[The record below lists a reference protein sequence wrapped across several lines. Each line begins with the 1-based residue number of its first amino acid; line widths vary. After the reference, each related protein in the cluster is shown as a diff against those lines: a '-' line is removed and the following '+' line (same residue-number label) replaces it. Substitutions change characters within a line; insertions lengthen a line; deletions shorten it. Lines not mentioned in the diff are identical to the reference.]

1 MRKTLVS
8 ELTEDQTVDS
18 PFAIAERRILQ
29 TREKKNYLCLEL
41 ADRSGTIPAR
51 MWDNLK
57 AVLPFAQVGTVVRV
71 IGLTQSYNGILQ
83 IKISDLQ
90 PLGSDEYCQ
99 DDFLP
104 PRRCSRDDQVQLLQ
118 RSISSVKDPWLLTLL
133 NSFFLDQ
140 EFLHRFADAPAAK
153 IYHHAYLGGLLD
165 HTLSVVAIL
174 ERVVETHPELD
185 RDLLIAAGLLH
196 DAGKVETYVQQGFV
210 FDFTDCGRLLDHVVL
225 LDRKVQEKIL
235 QISGFP
241 PDLAIRLSHALL
253 SHHGE
258 RENGSPVLP
267 MTAEAVALYHAD
279 SLDAQVQQCTE
290 LLEATPSGE
299 RWTKFRHNL
308 GKALFVG
315 ERAATDPEPLQSI
328 DSPNTLFGKK

>member
-1 MRKTLVS
+1 MPKTLVS
-8 ELTEDQTVDS
+8 ELTNDQTVDS
-18 PFAIAERRILQ
+18 PFVIWERKILQ
-29 TREKKNYLCLEL
+29 TREKKDYLCLEL
-41 ADRSGTIPAR
+41 ADRSGKIPAR
-51 MWDNLK
+51 MWDNLEI
-57 AVLPFAQVGTVVRV
+57 VLPFVQVGTVVRV

-83 IKISDLQ
+83 IKVSDLQ
-90 PLGSDEYCQ
+90 PLDSVEYCQ

-104 PRRCSRDDQVQLLQ
+104 PRRRSQEDQVQLLH
-118 RSISSVKDPWLLTLL
+118 RSISSVANPWLSTLL

-174 ERVVETHPELD
+174 ERVVETHPELE
-185 RDLLIAAGLLH
+185 RDLLITAGLLH

-225 LDRKVQEKIL
+225 LDRKVQAKIL

-279 SLDAQVQQCTE
+279 NLDAQVQQCTE
-290 LLEATPSGE
+290 LLEGTPSGE
-299 RWTKFRHNL
+299 RWTKFRHSL
-308 GKALFVG
+308 GRALFLG
-315 ERAATDPEPLQSI
+315 EQAATGLDPSSI
-328 DSPNTLFGKK
+328 D

>member
-1 MRKTLVS
+1 MRKTLVNG
-8 ELTEDQTVDS
+8 LADGQTVDS
-18 PFAIAERRILQ
+18 PFVICERRILQ
-29 TREKKNYLCLEL
+29 TKEKRDYLSLEL

-57 AVLPFAQVGTVVRV
+57 AVLPLVQVGTVVRV

-90 PLGSDEYCQ
+90 PLDSAEYCQ

-104 PRRCSRDDQVQLLQ
+104 PRRRARDSQVQSLRTSI
-118 RSISSVKDPWLLTLL
+118 RSVANPWLVILL
-133 NSFFLDQ
+133 DSFFSDQ

-174 ERVVETHPELD
+174 ERVTEIHPELD
-185 RDLLIAAGLLH
+185 RDLLITAGLLH

-225 LDRKVQEKIL
+225 LDRKLQVKIL

-279 SLDAQVQQCTE
+279 NLDAQVQQCTE
-290 LLEATPSGE
+290 LLEETPAGE

-308 GKALFVG
+308 GKALFLG
-315 ERAATDPEPLQSI
+315 ERVAIDPEP
-328 DSPNTLFGKK
+328 DAND

>member
-1 MRKTLVS
+1 MRKILVS
-8 ELTEDQTVDS
+8 GLVDGQMVDCS
-18 PFAIAERRILQ
+18 FAIYERRILQ
-29 TREKKNYLCLEL
+29 TKEKKDYLSLEL

-71 IGLTQSYNGILQ
+71 IGVTQNYNGILQ
-83 IKISDLQ
+83 IKVSDLQ
-90 PLGSDEYCQ
+90 PLNSAEYCQ

-104 PRRCSRDDQVQLLQ
+104 PRRHSQDSQVQLLH
-118 RSISSVKDPWLLTLL
+118 RNIGSVANPWLLTLL

-165 HTLSVVAIL
+165 HTLAVVAIL
-174 ERVVETHPELD
+174 ERVIEIHPELD
-185 RDLLIAAGLLH
+185 RALLITAGLLH

-225 LDRKVQEKIL
+225 LDRKVQVKIL

-241 PDLAIRLSHALL
+241 PDLAVRLSHALL

-279 SLDAQVQQCTE
+279 NLDAQVQQCTE
-290 LLEATPSGE
+290 LLEGTPSGE

-315 ERAATDPEPLQSI
+315 ERAATDPEPSSI
-328 DSPNTLFGKK
+328 D